1 MWLLWA
7 LGFLLGSALYKLSRS
22 LSATARNYRAA
33 KKLGLPVVVS
43 PVNARN
49 VVWLLTQKYIGPIIY
64 AAPFGLGAW
73 ARCTTRGWLWK
84 DHDKMHQELGKVWVA
99 ASPKGLDVS
108 GNTSP

>member
-22 LSATARNYRAA
+22 ISATASNYHAA
-33 KKLGLPVVVS
+33 KKMGLPVVVS

-49 VVWLLTQKYIGPIIY
+49 VFWLLTQKFIAPIIY
-64 AAPFGLGAW
+64 AAPFGLGSW
-73 ARCTTRGWLWK
+73 AKITIRGWLWEGHEK
-84 DHDKMHQELGKVWVA
+84 MYQDKGKVWVL

-108 GNTSP
+108 